1 MAVAGIVVVV
11 LLGGVMVCVVLA
23 LVRLHALR
31 DGGVRVAVRL
41 QVTPG
46 GRGWRLGIG
55 HYRGDEFL
63 WYRPLGLVLRPE
75 QVLGRSALSVENRRA
90 PSDGEAY
97 AMPNEASVLHCRG
110 PFGDLEL
117 AMGSE
122 ALTGF
127 LSWLEAAPPG
137 RRATPWAS

>member
-1 MAVAGIVVVV
+1 MAIAGIVVVV
-11 LLGGVMVCVVLA
+11 LLGGVMVCVVAA

-31 DGGVRVAVRL
+31 DGGVRVAVRR
-41 QVTPG
+41 QPAPEG
-46 GRGWRLGIG
+46 GGWRLGIG

-63 WYRPLGLVLRPE
+63 WYRPLGLRRRPAH
-75 QVLGRSALSVENRRA
+75 VLGRSGLCVATRRA
-90 PSDGEAY
+90 PVASEAY
-97 AMPNEASVLHCRG
+97 AMPNEASVLVCRA
-110 PFGDLEL
+110 PSGDMEL

-137 RRATPWAS
+137 RRTTPWAG

>member
-1 MAVAGIVVVV
+1 MAVTGIVVIV

-31 DGGVRVAVRL
+31 DGGVRVALRL
-41 QVTPG
+41 RVAPE

-63 WYRPLGLVLRPE
+63 WYRPLGLLRRPD
-75 QVLGRSALSVENRRA
+75 QVLGRPGLRVAAQRA
-90 PSDGEAY
+90 PSTAEAY
-97 AMPNEASVLHCRG
+97 AMPNEPRVLHCRG

-117 AMGSE
+117 AMGDE

-127 LSWLEAAPPG
+127 LSWLESAPPG
-137 RRATPWAS
+137 RRSTPWVG